1 MKKHVLNAIPVIV
14 VLGLILLIGYN
25 AGAFGWQQPE
35 QPLFNVLLWSFIVIY
50 LLSLLFIAG
59 ILISEKGNPTKT
71 LAWLLVIILLPVV
84 GMVLYNYFGAH
95 FRETGD
101 LGATEEED
109 HEVGLTVYYR
119 RRAARTMA
127 QSQEELIEL
136 IRHEPDPR
144 GLLLQNARYLRK
156 DPQAILSR
164 NNELRLLIDGPATF
178 EAIFA
183 ALDTAQ
189 HHIHLEYYIW
199 TEDELGQRVQ
209 QKLLEKARAGVA
221 VRVIFD
227 GLGSSGL
234 GSRYIKTLRAGG
246 VEVSAFR
253 PIWWSLFNRD
263 ANLRN
268 HRKIV
273 VVDGK
278 IGFTGGINI
287 DGKYLDDEKTEL
299 GHWRDTHLELRGDSV
314 KGLQMTFL
322 DDWNFLTEEKVDG
335 PMYFPAVE
343 IENDHFVHIV
353 SSGPNSEF
361 DGIREV
367 YLNAINLSQ
376 RYIFLCTP
384 YLAPGNVLLHTMKSA
399 ALRGVDVRLIIPARG
414 DSGVTQSATLSY
426 AEELLRCGV
435 RIFCYQEGFIHNKV
449 MIADDQVAGVGTANL
464 DLRSMDQN
472 LEINAFSYET
482 TCIESV
488 KAMYDQDL
496 EKCTELTADFY
507 DQMGRLQRFWLEVC
521 RLAGPLL

>member
-1 MKKHVLNAIPVIV
+1 MKKHVLNAIPIIV
-14 VLGLILLIGYN
+14 LLGVTLLVGYN
-25 AGAFGWQQPE
+25 AGAFGVSQPE
-35 QPLFNVLLWSFIVIY
+35 QPLFNVLLWSFMVIY

-71 LAWLLVIILLPVV
+71 LAWLLVIILLPIV

-109 HEVGLTVYYR
+109 REAGLTVHYR
-119 RRAARTMA
+119 RLAGRAQADT
-127 QSQEELIEL
+127 QEEMIEA
-136 IRHEPDPR
+136 IRQRPAAT
-144 GLLLQNARYLRK
+144 GLLLQNARYLAK
-156 DPQAILSR
+156 DPQALLSR

-183 ALDTAQ
+183 ALDTAED
-189 HHIHLEYYIW
+189 HIHMEYYIW
-199 TEDELGQRVQ
+199 TDDELGQRIKR
-209 QKLLEKARAGVA
+209 KLLEKAAAGVK
-221 VRVIFD
+221 VRIIFD
-227 GLGSSGL
+227 GLGSYRLAS
-234 GSRYIKTLRAGG
+234 SYFKELRESG

-253 PIWWSLFNRD
+253 PIWWSLLNRD

-273 VVDGK
+273 VVDGR

-287 DGKYLDDEKTEL
+287 DGKYLKDEENEL

-322 DDWNFLTEEKVDG
+322 DDWHFLTEKRVDD
-335 PMYFPAVE
+335 PACFPSTG
-343 IENDHFVHIV
+343 IENEHFLHIV
-353 SSGPNSEF
+353 ASGPNSEF

-367 YLNAINLSQ
+367 YLNAINLAQ
-376 RYIFLCTP
+376 RYIFLSTP
-384 YLAPGNVLLHTMKSA
+384 YLAPGNVLLHAIKSA
-399 ALRGVDVRLIIPARG
+399 SLRGVDVRLIVPAEG
-414 DSGVTQSATLSY
+414 DSKVTQSATLSY

-435 RIFCYQEGFIHNKV
+435 RVFRYQAGFIHNKV
-449 MIADDQVAGVGTANL
+449 MIADDEVAGIGTANL

-472 LEINAFSYET
+472 LEINAFSYDRTFIET
-482 TCIESV
+482 V
-488 KAMYDQDL
+488 KEMYDRDL
-496 EKCTELTADFY
+496 ENCTELDTDFY
-507 DQMGRLQRFWLEVC
+507 DRMGRPQRFWLEVC